1 MRDHPKHGTAVKIP
15 EQLVEYVCG
24 RYRASQQQLPPP
36 PNLRRKQLLRGLN
49 DHDRAELERATRRG
63 YLAVSS
69 RNIHHQQ
76 RGSSPTSLIK
86 AHSKWCAAK
95 NKPQIVLFKSV
106 GDETLDQ
113 VRLDF
118 STVRTNDVDVHILS
132 MRHEL
137 WKAQII
143 KAATGAD
150 MDLLCALE
158 VDEKEE
164 SWDDNSEDFPLQRCV
179 ALDDV
184 AAETE
189 DDTDATAWIASLPS
203 TTFAGQRSRAKIMA
217 AKLAEMFE
225 IPIVDDVAAAYHRG
239 TGGERRT
246 VNKSKYNNNNNNG
259 KRKSYDK
266 RRSGSSGE
274 HQARRRGGGHR
285 QAW

>member
-1 MRDHPKHGTAVKIP
+1 M
-15 EQLVEYVCG
+15 Y
-24 RYRASQQQLPPP
+24 
-36 PNLRRKQLLRGLN
+36 
-49 DHDRAELERATRRG
+49 
-63 YLAVSS
+63 
-69 RNIHHQQ
+69 
-76 RGSSPTSLIK
+76 
-86 AHSKWCAAK
+86 
-95 NKPQIVLFKSV
+95 KSG

-118 STVRTNDVDVHILS
+118 STVLTNDVDGHTLS

-143 KAATGAD
+143 KAAKGAE

-158 VDEKEE
+158 EEEE
-164 SWDDNSEDFPLQRCV
+164 SWDDNSDEFPLQRCV

-189 DDTDATAWIASLPS
+189 DDTDATAWITSLPL

-217 AKLAEMFE
+217 AKVAEMFE
-225 IPIVDDVAAAYHRG
+225 IPLAEAMVAASHHRG
-239 TGGERRT
+239 AGGGGGGGERRA
-246 VNKSKYNNNNNNG
+246 VNKRKYNNNNNHG

-266 RRSGSSGE
+266 RRSGGSGVHE
-274 HQARRRGGGHR
+274 AKRRGGGHR